1 MVLSGGHES
10 QETIQ
15 DEDGGNVFQGRHTQT
30 HVPHLYVMIC
40 TCKELKHVLY
50 IPFIFMHYD
59 FLFMFTVPKVKPRLS
74 ISIV

>member
-1 MVLSGGHES
+1 MNPRKLYSMRMVAMTFSRA
-10 QETIQ
+10 
-15 DEDGGNVFQGRHTQT
+15 DT

-40 TCKELKHVLY
+40 ACKELKLILY

-74 ISIV
+74 INIV